1 MYDNFRV
8 TTDHAEIR
16 RWVEEH
22 DGVPASVAEKITPNE
37 NVGILR
43 IIFKGERNPENLTV
57 MSWDEFFTR
66 FDQANLAFQYEK
78 SIPGGKKSNYYKFLS
93 CDGE

>member
-22 DGVPASVAEKITPNE
+22 DGVPASVAEKMTPNE
-37 NVGILR
+37 NAGILR
-43 IIFKGERNPENLTV
+43 IIFKGERNPEEFTV
-57 MSWDEFFTR
+57 MNWDEFFTR
-66 FDQANLAFQYEK
+66 FDQANLAFKYEK
-78 SIPGGKKSNYYKFLS
+78 SIPGGKRSNFYKFLS

>member
-1 MYDNFRV
+1 MYDNVRV
-8 TTDHAEIR
+8 TTDHNEIR
-16 RWVEEH
+16 TWIEEH
-22 DGVPASVAEKITPNE
+22 GGVPASVVDRETPSE
-37 NVGILR
+37 NAGILR
-43 IIFKGERNPENLTV
+43 IIFKGEPNPENLTI

-78 SIPGGKKSNYYKFLS
+78 KVSRGKSSNFYKFLS